1 MKNTRLCLPLQ
12 TASLTG
18 LAIVGTSLDVYFDG
32 IGIAVS
38 MRKLYGQIGRCSGQT
53 AVFVSV
59 QLSVF
64 FAGTILLSGE
74 IFR

>member
-18 LAIVGTSLDVYFDG
+18 LAIVGTSLHVYFDG

-38 MRKLYGQIGRCSGQT
+38 MRKLYG
-53 AVFVSV
+53 
-59 QLSVF
+59 
-64 FAGTILLSGE
+64 
-74 IFR
+74 